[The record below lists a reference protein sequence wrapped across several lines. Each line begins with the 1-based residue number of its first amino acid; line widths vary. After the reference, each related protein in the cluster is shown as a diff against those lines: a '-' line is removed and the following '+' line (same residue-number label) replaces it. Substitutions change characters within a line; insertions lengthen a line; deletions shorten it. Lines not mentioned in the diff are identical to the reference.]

1 MQGFLFK
8 KLKTKC
14 RCKQSPTGRENP
26 TVTALISTLRCIT
39 GSKEATNMAHKC
51 GIGISC
57 TDVCFLTDT

>member
-26 TVTALISTLRCIT
+26 TATALISTLLSIT
-39 GSKEATNMAHKC
+39 GSKEATNLAHRC
-51 GIGISC
+51 GIGISY
-57 TDVCFLTDT
+57 TDV